1 MNIIRIYNK
10 DKAKLAQISISQ
22 VIRVTEIRQ
31 MVGVETV
38 QIEAALSSIVA
49 GYFETDGWIVD
60 EEDRPFIIRYI
71 YQSEADQLVK
81 VVAYSPH
88 FGLTKRITRPNQGDP
103 ILTATG
109 TADKIVKTFIR
120 DTAPDDDEYRGL
132 GIVCAP
138 DRIDGP
144 TITEQTRRHILG
156 DRIAAI
162 LAAAGRREV
171 WSWNG
176 GNITFDTLP
185 VTDRT
190 AGNPEGNSVCIF
202 AGRFGNIENETL
214 EIDTT
219 AKQNTVYVGGA
230 GEGDEREVYAHGT
243 DRKGWERCEVFVDA
257 RDVEAGDTATM
268 EQRAL
273 QAMMDAAV
281 TVKATAKDN
290 TNLVFGRDYDIGD
303 LVTVQVAYKTYE
315 PDGPY
320 FKTVRR
326 YIGLKQQIAQ
336 ALITYNADVRTVDV
350 TFGLT
355 VEQQQQATGG
365 MGSRVSNLEAAGQG
379 GASIDP
385 AKFVKKEGD
394 VMTGGL
400 SLPVL
405 DIDRPGTPSGSAE
418 HDKSLW
424 FKSGGKTRWR
434 LASNSTDESGD
445 NAGSNF
451 DISRYDDDGNLIN
464 TPFSI
469 SRATGDITITGP
481 ITTPNNAVGINIGD
495 DARLADRNIAN
506 TMFLEGQHNT
516 NRGYINFGQTYGNHL
531 GAVNGGN
538 LTWRGNQVWDAA
550 GLPYETGTWT
560 PTLYGATTAGSPTY
574 GSRSGS
580 FQRIGKMCIITG
592 ALSISAK
599 GGMAGELRI
608 GGIPFTHAPGYASGL
623 AVGAAG
629 GYSINK
635 MSLHIDGNTNYASLR
650 ANITA
655 ITAADI
661 PDSFALWGFSGVYHI
676 K

>member
-103 ILTATG
+103 MLTATG

-144 TITEQTRRHILG
+144 TITEQTRRHNLG

-171 WSWNG
+171 WRWNG

-394 VMTGGL
+394 VMTG
-400 SLPVL
+400 
-405 DIDRPGTPSGSAE
+405 
-418 HDKSLW
+418 
-424 FKSGGKTRWR
+424 
-434 LASNSTDESGD
+434 
-445 NAGSNF
+445 
-451 DISRYDDDGNLIN
+451 
-464 TPFSI
+464 
-469 SRATGDITITGP
+469 P

-550 GLPYETGTWT
+550 ALPYETGTWT
-560 PTLYGATTAGSPTY
+560 PEIAGGVTGGVISYTTQNGY
-574 GSRSGS
+574 YC
-580 FQRIGKMCIITG
+580 KTG
-592 ALSISAK
+592 QLVFVNAHIVINSISAAPT
-599 GGMAGELRI
+599 GNLYVRAL
-608 GGIPFTHAPGYASGL
+608 PFTMTSNTAYRGVAAAYTNLASWGSGRTQINGYFNPSDGPTRLALMGSQNAGSYYYLTGTDIHAGDRI
-623 AVGAAG
+623 VV
-629 GYSINK
+629 
-635 MSLHIDGNTNYASLR
+635 T
-650 ANITA
+650 
-655 ITAADI
+655 
-661 PDSFALWGFSGVYHI
+661 GFYFTD
-676 K
+676 

>member
-10 DKAKLAQISISQ
+10 DKVKLAQISISQ
-22 VIRVTEIRQ
+22 LIRVTEIRQ

-38 QIEAALSSIVA
+38 QIEAALSNIVA

-71 YQSEADQLVK
+71 YQSEADQMVK

-88 FGLTKRITRPNQGDP
+88 FGLMKRITRPNQGDP

-109 TADKIVKTFIR
+109 TADKVVKTFIR

-144 TITEQTRRHILG
+144 IITEQTRRHNLG

-171 WSWNG
+171 WRWNG

-219 AKQNTVYVGGA
+219 ANQTTVYVGGA

-320 FKTVRR
+320 FKPVQR
-326 YIGLKQQIAQ
+326 YIGLKQQITQ

-385 AKFVKKEGD
+385 NNY
-394 VMTGGL
+394 
-400 SLPVL
+400 LP
-405 DIDRPGTPSGSAE
+405 
-418 HDKSLW
+418 
-424 FKSGGKTRWR
+424 KSGGVM
-434 LASNSTDESGD
+434 
-445 NAGSNF
+445 
-451 DISRYDDDGNLIN
+451 
-464 TPFSI
+464 
-469 SRATGDITITGP
+469 TGP

-495 DARLADRNIAN
+495 NARLADRNIAN
-506 TMFLEGQHNT
+506 TMLLEGLQNLD
-516 NRGYINFGQTYGNHL
+516 RGYINFSQYSGNAL
-531 GAVNGGN
+531 GAINGGN
-538 LTWRGNQVWDAA
+538 LTWRGARVWDAA

-560 PTLYGATTAGSPTY
+560 PAIIGTTNWVSAVTSQA
-574 GSRSGS
+574 SGRYI
-580 FQRIGKMCIITG
+580 RIGNTIHVYGGIV
-592 ALSISAK
+592 ISSVN
-599 GGMAGELRI
+599 GMAGNVAVANLPMTCQMTSA
-608 GGIPFTHAPGYASGL
+608 GTVGLASGVVNSPL
-623 AVGAAG
+623 L
-629 GYSINK
+629 
-635 MSLHIDGNTNYASLR
+635 SLHIDKGSNIMYVIEGAQYIVQATQISNSFGLR
-650 ANITA
+650 
-655 ITAADI
+655 
-661 PDSFALWGFSGVYHI
+661 GFHI
-676 K
+676 SYVIA

>member
-10 DKAKLAQISISQ
+10 DKVKLAQISISQ
-22 VIRVTEIRQ
+22 LIRVTEIRQ

-38 QIEAALSSIVA
+38 QIEAALSSAVA

-71 YQSEADQLVK
+71 YQSEVDQLAK

-109 TADKIVKTFIR
+109 TADKVVKTFIR

-144 TITEQTRRHILG
+144 TITERTRRHILG

-214 EIDTT
+214 EIDAT
-219 AKQNTVYVGGA
+219 AEQNTVYVGGA

-320 FKTVRR
+320 FKPVQR
-326 YIGLKQQIAQ
+326 YIGLKQQITQ

-379 GASIDP
+379 GGGVQIIDSLDSDNEGAALS
-385 AKFVKKEGD
+385 AKQGK
-394 VMTGGL
+394 
-400 SLPVL
+400 VL
-405 DIDRPGTPSGSAE
+405 DEKKLDKTAYEDTGWITFGTSGSGA
-418 HDKSLW
+418 
-424 FKSGGKTRWR
+424 
-434 LASNSTDESGD
+434 
-445 NAGSNF
+445 NF
-451 DISRYDDDGNLIN
+451 EDGW
-464 TPFSI
+464 
-469 SRATGDITITGP
+469 GP
-481 ITTPNNAVGINIGD
+481 YYGYSPAVRKI
-495 DARLADRNIAN
+495 
-506 TMFLEGQHNT
+506 
-516 NRGYINFGQTYGNHL
+516 
-531 GAVNGGN
+531 
-538 LTWRGNQVWDAA
+538 GNQVHLR
-550 GLPYETGTWT
+550 GL
-560 PTLYGATTAGSPTY
+560 
-574 GSRSGS
+574 
-580 FQRIGKMCIITG
+580 
-592 ALSISAK
+592 
-599 GGMAGELRI
+599 
-608 GGIPFTHAPGYASGL
+608 
-623 AVGAAG
+623 AAG
-629 GYSINK
+629 GTVGGSYTMLQLPAGFRPSQRLPFLTLTN
-635 MSLHIDGNTNYASLR
+635 GNTYCR
-650 ANITA
+650 VDVTPDGRVVPMTGNIA
-655 ITAADI
+655 WISVNNI
-661 PDSFALWGFSGVYHI
+661 SFFVD
-676 K
+676 

>member
-10 DKAKLAQISISQ
+10 DKVKLAQISISQ

-38 QIEAALSSIVA
+38 QIEAALSNIVA

-103 ILTATG
+103 MLTATG
-109 TADKIVKTFIR
+109 TADKVVKTFIR
-120 DTAPDDDEYRGL
+120 DTVPDDDEYRGL

-144 TITEQTRRHILG
+144 IITEQTRRHNLG

-171 WSWNG
+171 WRWNG

-219 AKQNTVYVGGA
+219 ANQTTVYVGGA

-273 QAMMDAAV
+273 QAIMDAAV

-320 FKTVRR
+320 FKPVQR
-326 YIGLKQQIAQ
+326 YIGLKQQITQ

-405 DIDRPGTPSGSAE
+405 DI
-418 HDKSLW
+418 
-424 FKSGGKTRWR
+424 
-434 LASNSTDESGD
+434 
-445 NAGSNF
+445 
-451 DISRYDDDGNLIN
+451 GN
-464 TPFSI
+464 
-469 SRATGDITITGP
+469 
-481 ITTPNNAVGINIGD
+481 
-495 DARLADRNIAN
+495 DARLADRNNAN
-506 TMFLEGQHNT
+506 TLFLEGQQNT
-516 NRGYINFGQTYGNHL
+516 DRGYINFSQYGGNAL

-538 LTWRGNQVWDAA
+538 LTWRGNMVWDAA
-550 GLPYETGTWT
+550 GLPIETGTWT
-560 PTLYGATTAGSPTY
+560 PYVYGSTTAGSPSY
-574 GSRSGS
+574 ADRSGYYMRFGELCYIS
-580 FQRIGKMCIITG
+580 MML
-592 ALSISAK
+592 ALSSK
-599 GGMAGELRI
+599 GGMAGTLRI
-608 GGIPFTHAPGYASGL
+608 GGLPFPASTVTQYAIVGGAFRAHNGSKVSGQL
-623 AVGAAG
+623 D
-629 GYSINK
+629 S
-635 MSLHIDGNTNYASLR
+635 GNTYFSLQGDNSAFDATL
-650 ANITA
+650 AN
-655 ITAADI
+655 DN
-661 PDSFALWGFSGVYHI
+661 FSIWSMSGTYTI
-676 K
+676 QT